1 MSRFASY
8 SEWAAYK
15 DCPARWHADY
25 VLRRPRG
32 SSHPSRRLGSLFE
45 ACFAAKLRAWALT
58 FPGVALAPQQ
68 YQAWRAHRGMEFVRV
83 VDEPVPHD
91 AKERFP
97 ELERGQVLG
106 PPETFPCAALL
117 RKCAEEQWPN
127 LADYPSTE
135 EAGETALALADR
147 AFELIGFSGGRFRPA
162 VVRGVAAVQ
171 LRLECPLPPDPDPS
185 RPGGRTGG
193 YYVGLRGVP
202 DLVVLDGERDWRPVL
217 GDTKVRG
224 ASLGEVDLGCD
235 PQLAIYQHLLAQNGL
250 RVVECEQWG
259 VLGKLPTE
267 PPLTKSTKKVSR
279 DAEHP
284 TTPELYEA
292 ACRRNGE
299 KPDAGHLEKLAA
311 RRWSQATPGG
321 GTDAEVARTI
331 AELCADLEVM
341 AALATRPDAEWL
353 GGVAPIT
360 RNNRTW
366 AGSPCNRC
374 DVRSECH
381 ETKSRGLPLS
391 AAFCEPQVPR
401 EVQTLDALEQEVME

>member
-1 MSRFASY
+1 MSRFAFY

-32 SSHPSRRLGSLFE
+32 PSHPSRRLGSLFE

-58 FPGVALAPQQ
+58 FPGVALALQRYKAADLSEGPD
-68 YQAWRAHRGMEFVRV
+68 AHGYIE
-83 VDEPVPHD
+83 
-91 AKERFP
+91 
-97 ELERGQVLG
+97 G
-106 PPETFPCAALL
+106 PPETCPRGALL

-147 AFELIGFSGGRFRPA
+147 AFDLIGFSGGRFRPA

-259 VLGKLPTE
+259 VLGKLPAE
-267 PPLTKSTKKVSR
+267 PPLTKSTRKVSR

-299 KPDAGHLEKLAA
+299 KPDPGHLEKLAA

-391 AAFCEPQVPR
+391 AAFREPQVPR